1 MKLHFHGAA
10 RTTTGSLYLLEIGGK
25 GLLLECGLYQGKRAE
40 SVARNTSFPFDPAA
54 VGAVVL
60 SHAHIDH
67 SGNLPNLVKRGF
79 SGDIVCTFATRDL
92 ASIMLVDSANIQE
105 SDAEFVSRQLAKK
118 GQPPV
123 KPLYT
128 VADADKALRQFLAVG
143 YDRPMR
149 VMDGVTVT
157 FRDAGHILGSAQVIL
172 DLEEGGRKLRFLFTG
187 DLGRG
192 HDPILRDPEPVDGVD
207 VLQIEGTY
215 GTREHE
221 DKTDAAAKLLD
232 QVVQTLKNG
241 GKVIV
246 PAFSIGRTQQFVYE
260 LHKAMIAKRV
270 PPVPAFV
277 DSPLSVNA
285 TEIHRLHPEC
295 FNEETFKFL
304 REVANPFEMENLT
317 YVRDSG
323 ASKRLNT
330 LQGPAIIISASGMAE
345 AGRIRHHLRH
355 GLGDPKNLV
364 LFIGYCAHDTLG
376 EALLAGKNPV
386 NIFGEPVQVKAR
398 IASADYLSGHA
409 DRSELL
415 DHVTKRLTGALR
427 RIFVIHGEENESL
440 GLAEGLRGVRPEAEV
455 LAPTRGQ
462 AVEL

>member
-10 RTTTGSLYLLEIGGK
+10 RTTTGSLYLLEIGGRN
-25 GLLLECGLYQGKRAE
+25 LLLECGLYQGKRAE
-40 SVARNTSFPFDPAA
+40 SVARNTGFPFDPATLDA
-54 VGAVVL
+54 VIL

-67 SGNLPNLVKRGF
+67 SGNLPNLVKRGYTR
-79 SGDIVCTFATRDL
+79 DIICTFATRDL

-105 SDAEFVSRQLAKK
+105 SDAEFVSRQLARK

-128 VADADKALRQFLAVG
+128 VADADKAVRQFLAVG
-143 YDRPMR
+143 YDRPMK
-149 VMDGVTVT
+149 VMDGVTLT
-157 FRDAGHILGSAQVIL
+157 FKDAGHILGSAQVLL
-172 DLEEGGRKLRFLFTG
+172 DLEESGRKLRFLFTG

-192 HDPILRDPEPVDGVD
+192 RDPILRDPDRVDGID
-207 VLQIEGTY
+207 VLQIESTY

-221 DKTDAAAKLLD
+221 DKSDAAEHLLSL
-232 QVVQTLKNG
+232 VVQTLKNG

-260 LHKAMIAKRV
+260 LHKAMIARKV

-295 FNEETFKFL
+295 FNEETFRFL

-323 ASKRLNT
+323 ASKRLND
-330 LQGPAIIISASGMAE
+330 LKGPAIIISASGMAE

-355 GLGDPKNLV
+355 GLGDAKNLV
-364 LFIGYCAHDTLG
+364 LFIGYCAEDTLG
-376 EALLAGKNPV
+376 AALLSGKNPV
-386 NIFGEPVQVKAR
+386 NIFGDPVEVKAR

-415 DHVTKRLTGALR
+415 DHVTQRLSGALR
-427 RIFVIHGEENESL
+427 RVFVIHGEEKESL
-440 GLAEGLRGVRPEAEV
+440 GLAEGLRGINPDAEV
-455 LAPTRGQ
+455 LVPTRGQ